1 MKKTTPLIVALI
13 SLTLIPL
20 ELTWTRILS
29 AEFFYTFAFLVLSVA
44 ILGLGLGGLALR
56 LFASL
61 NRPQLIGLYLCLT
74 AILAVLGPMLVFAIA
89 PDFSSL
95 FSSWLTLGKLGLT
108 VLTLMSAYFFGGL
121 ALALIFKENHAAMPQ
136 LYMADLLGA
145 GFGVLAAI
153 LAMNTFGTL
162 PASVLVALPVL
173 VAAMIVGRGV
183 GKIAPFVLA
192 VLVIVLAPSSDRW
205 LELQRSERAP
215 VIFTHWDAMSKIKVY
230 DYGPDSRGINI
241 DNVANTP
248 VYRFDGNWADV
259 HPDSVE
265 WPIDVSHLIRQFDSC
280 VFLSL
285 GSGGGS
291 DVFQAL
297 VEGATEIHA
306 VEVNGYINHMMLVA
320 DTTGYLRPQPQPDST
335 ELNDSTA
342 VTAEIPPLMSVAEFS
357 GFIFRDPRVKVATE
371 DARAYVR
378 RFENKFDVIYSLS
391 SNSWAALAS
400 GSFALAENYLF
411 TTEAFVDYW
420 HALSDSGFMMMEH
433 QVYAPRLVTEV
444 IDALQR
450 VGVASPLDH
459 FAVYNLPQMRRTML
473 LLSKRPLSDSLR
485 SFAFGELTPER
496 FGQIHL
502 IYPPA
507 NDSVANHLIARI
519 IEQGWQRV
527 ADSATIDISPVTD
540 NRPFVAQMGLWRN
553 FTSEK
558 RAKVSPYAEFSG
570 FPMSSAILLMVLA
583 VTVVIAMPLNL
594 IPFFRRGP
602 RLRAAPWLYFLCIGM
617 AFMAVEIV
625 LIQQFSLLIG
635 PSLYSVATILLTLLV
650 ASGLGSRLAK
660 SFGDRTVFSWIA
672 LWLVLDAVF
681 FGLLTAWAGGLTQSV
696 RIVIAALL
704 VVPVGFFMGMPFPKA
719 ALRVGPLI
727 DWGFAVN
734 GAASVLGSVLVL
746 FVSFTWGF
754 SIALLLAAVVYLIA
768 FMLLNREQAWL
779 VEMEIDC

>member
-1 MKKTTPLIVALI
+1 MKKSILLVVGLI

-20 ELTWTRILS
+20 ELTWTRLLS

-44 ILGLGLGGLALR
+44 ILGLGLGGLAL
-56 LFASL
+56 
-61 NRPQLIGLYLCLT
+61 
-74 AILAVLGPMLVFAIA
+74 
-89 PDFSSL
+89 
-95 FSSWLTLGKLGLT
+95 
-108 VLTLMSAYFFGGL
+108 
-121 ALALIFKENHAAMPQ
+121 ALIFKQHHAAMPQ

-145 GFGVLAAI
+145 GLGVLAVI
-153 LAMNTFGTL
+153 LTMNACGTL
-162 PASVLVALPVL
+162 PTSVLVALPAL
-173 VAAMIVGRGV
+173 VAALVVSRGV
-183 GKIAPFVLA
+183 WKIAPIALA
-192 VLVIVLAPSSDRW
+192 VVVVILAPNSDNW
-205 LELQRSERAP
+205 LGLQRTERAP

-248 VYRFDGNWADV
+248 VYRFDGNWSDV
-259 HPDSVE
+259 DPDSVE
-265 WPIDVSHLIRQFDSC
+265 WPIDVSYLIKQFDSC

-306 VEVNGYINHMMLVA
+306 VEVNGYINQMMLVA
-320 DTTGYLRPQPQPDST
+320 DTSGYSRPQPPQPDST
-335 ELNDSTA
+335 EMGDSTA
-342 VTAEIPPLMSVAEFS
+342 AIAEVPPLMSVAEFS
-357 GFIFRDPRVKVATE
+357 GFIFKDPRVKVVTE

-378 RFENKFDVIYSLS
+378 RFERKFDVIYSLS

-411 TTEAFVDYW
+411 TTEAFIDYW
-420 HALSDSGFMMMEH
+420 RALSDSGFMMMEH

-444 IDALQR
+444 IEALNHL
-450 VGVASPLDH
+450 GVASPLDH
-459 FAVYNLPQMRRTML
+459 FAVYNLPQMRRVML
-473 LLSKRPLSDSLR
+473 LLSKRPLSDTLR
-485 SFAFGELTPER
+485 NFAFGELTPER

-502 IYPPA
+502 IHPPA
-507 NDSVANHLIARI
+507 NDSVASHVIARI
-519 IEQGWQRV
+519 IERGWQSV
-527 ADSATIDISPVTD
+527 ADSAMIDISPVTD

-570 FPMSSAILLMVLA
+570 FPMSRAILLMVLA
-583 VTVVIAMPLNL
+583 VTVVIAIPLNL
-594 IPFFRRGP
+594 IPFFRSGP
-602 RLRAAPWLYFLCIGM
+602 RLRAAPWLYFFCIGI

-625 LIQQFSLLIG
+625 LIQQYSLLIG

-650 ASGLGSRLAK
+650 ASGVGSRLAT
-660 SFGDRTVFSWIA
+660 SFGDRAVFSWIA
-672 LWLVLDAVF
+672 FWLVLDAVF
-681 FGLLTAWAGGLTQSV
+681 FGLLASWAGGSTQYV
-696 RIVIAALL
+696 RIAVAALL
-704 VVPVGFFMGMPFPKA
+704 VFPVGFFMGMPFPKA

-746 FVSFTWGF
+746 FVSFSWGF
-754 SIALLLAAVVYLIA
+754 SVALLLAAVVYLLA
-768 FMLLNREQAWL
+768 FMLLNSKQAWA
-779 VEMEIDC
+779 ERGPIEN

>member
-1 MKKTTPLIVALI
+1 MKKSILLVVGLI

-56 LFASL
+56 LFAWL
-61 NRPQLIGLYLCLT
+61 NRPQHIGLYLCLT
-74 AILAVLGPMLVFAIA
+74 AIFAVLGPMLVFAIA

-95 FSSWLTLGKLGLT
+95 FSSWSTLGKLCLT
-108 VLTLMSAYFFGGL
+108 VLILMSAYFFGGL
-121 ALALIFKENHAAMPQ
+121 ALALIFKQHHAAMPQ

-145 GFGVLAAI
+145 GLGVLAVI
-153 LAMNTFGTL
+153 LTMNACGTL
-162 PASVLVALPVL
+162 PTSVLVALPAL
-173 VAAMIVGRGV
+173 VAALVVSRGV
-183 GKIAPFVLA
+183 WKVAPLVLA
-192 VLVIVLAPSSDRW
+192 VLVVILAPSSDSW
-205 LELQRSERAP
+205 LGLQRTERAP

-265 WPIDVSHLIRQFDSC
+265 WPIDVSYLIKQFDSC

-297 VEGATEIHA
+297 VEGASEIHA
-306 VEVNGYINHMMLVA
+306 VEVNGYINQMMLVA
-320 DTTGYLRPQPQPDST
+320 DTSGYSRPQAPQPDSSDVG
-335 ELNDSTA
+335 DSA
-342 VTAEIPPLMSVAEFS
+342 VTIAEVPPLMSVAEFS
-357 GFIFRDPRVKVATE
+357 GFIFKDPRVKVVTE

-378 RFENKFDVIYSLS
+378 RFERKFDVIYSLS

-411 TTEAFVDYW
+411 TTEAFIDYW
-420 HALSDSGFMMMEH
+420 RALSDSGFMMMEH
-433 QVYAPRLVTEV
+433 QVYAPRLVSEV
-444 IDALQR
+444 IEALNH

-459 FAVYNLPQMRRTML
+459 FAVYNLPQMRRVML
-473 LLSKRPLSDSLR
+473 LLSKRPLSDTLR
-485 SFAFGELTPER
+485 NFAFGELTPER

-502 IYPPA
+502 IHPPA

-519 IEQGWQRV
+519 IAHGWRSV
-527 ADSATIDISPVTD
+527 ADTAVIDVSPVTD

-583 VTVVIAMPLNL
+583 VTVVIAIPLNL
-594 IPFFRRGP
+594 IPFFRSGP
-602 RLRAAPWLYFLCIGM
+602 RLRAAPWLYFFCIGI

-625 LIQQFSLLIG
+625 LIQQYSLLIG
-635 PSLYSVATILLTLLV
+635 PSLYSVATVLLTLLI
-650 ASGLGSRLAK
+650 ASGLGSRLVK
-660 SFGDRTVFSWIA
+660 TFDDRTIFSWIA
-672 LWLVLDAVF
+672 VWLVLDAVF
-681 FGLLTAWAGGLTQSV
+681 FGLLAGWAGGWTLFV
-696 RIVIAALL
+696 RVIVSALL
-704 VVPVGFFMGMPFPKA
+704 VFPVGFFMGMPFPKA

-746 FVSFTWGF
+746 FVSFSWGF
-754 SIALLLAAVVYLIA
+754 SVALLLAAVVYLIA
-768 FMLLNREQAWL
+768 FMLLSSKQAWL
-779 VEMEIDC
+779 EKA

>member
-74 AILAVLGPMLVFAIA
+74 AILAVVGPMLVFAIA

-108 VLTLMSAYFFGGL
+108 VLILMSAYFFGGL
-121 ALALIFKENHAAMPQ
+121 ALALIFKQHHTAMPR
-136 LYMADLLGA
+136 LYTADLLGA
-145 GFGVLAAI
+145 GIGVLAAI
-153 LAMNTFGTL
+153 LAMNAFGTL

-173 VAAMIVGRGV
+173 LAALIVSRGV
-183 GKIAPFVLA
+183 WKGVPLVLGVLA
-192 VLVIVLAPSSDRW
+192 IVLAPSANRW
-205 LELQRSERAP
+205 LELQRNERAP
-215 VIFTHWDAMSKIKVY
+215 VIFTHWDAMSKIKVF

-265 WPIDVSHLIRQFDSC
+265 WPIDVSYLIKQFDSC

-285 GSGGGS
+285 GSGGGA

-306 VEVNGYINHMMLVA
+306 VEVNGYINQMMLVA
-320 DTTGYLRPQPQPDST
+320 DTCGYVRPLPPEPDS
-335 ELNDSTA
+335 NAAVDSNTA
-342 VTAEIPPLMSVAEFS
+342 SDPPQPLMSVAEFS
-357 GFIFRDPRVKVATE
+357 GFIFRDPRVKIVTE

-400 GSFALAENYLF
+400 GAFALAENYLF

-444 IDALQR
+444 IDALQG

-473 LLSKRPLSDSLR
+473 LLSKRPLSDTLR
-485 SFAFGELTPER
+485 NLAFGELIPER

-502 IYPPA
+502 IHPPA

-519 IEQGWQRV
+519 IERGWQSA

-570 FPMSSAILLMVLA
+570 FPMSSAILLMVLT
-583 VTVVIAMPLNL
+583 VTLVIALPLNL
-594 IPFFRRGP
+594 IPFFRSGP
-602 RLRAAPWLYFLCIGM
+602 LLRAAPWLYFFCIGM

-625 LIQQFSLLIG
+625 LIQQYSLLIG
-635 PSLYSVATILLTLLV
+635 PSLYSVATVLITLLV
-650 ASGLGSRLAK
+650 ASGIGSRWAEGI
-660 SFGDRTVFSWIA
+660 SDRKVFSAITV
-672 LWLVLDAVF
+672 WLVLDALF
-681 FGLLTAWAGGLTQSV
+681 FAVVADWAGGLTLLP
-696 RIVIAALL
+696 RLVIAVLMIF
-704 VVPVGFFMGMPFPKA
+704 PIGFFMGMPFPKA
-719 ALRVGPLI
+719 ALRVGSLV

-746 FVSFTWGF
+746 FVSFAWGF
-754 SIALLLAAVVYLIA
+754 STALLLAAVIYLLA
-768 FMLLNREQAWL
+768 YTLVNCKQAWL
-779 VEMEIDC
+779 LQE